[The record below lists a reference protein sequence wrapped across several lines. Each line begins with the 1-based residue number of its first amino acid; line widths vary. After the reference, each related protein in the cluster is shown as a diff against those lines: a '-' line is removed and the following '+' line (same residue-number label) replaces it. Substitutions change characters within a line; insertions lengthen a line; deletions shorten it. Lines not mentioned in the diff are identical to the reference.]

1 MNSDFYLILV
11 IASAAISLWAQY
23 KVHSTFAKYSR
34 VSSEKGI
41 SGAKAAQV
49 LMRESGISDVTI
61 RPIGGSLTDNYNPGN
76 KTLNLS
82 EPVFSRTSIAAIGV
96 AAHETG
102 HAVQHK
108 IGYGPLVLRS
118 TLVPAANIGSRFG
131 PALAVIGFFAGFP
144 PLTEIGILLFFGA
157 VIFYLVTL
165 PVEFD
170 ASFRALRLLRQTGTL
185 SERELRGA
193 RAVLSAAAMTYVAS
207 ALTAIVQL
215 LRLLSLRNDR
225 RR

>member
-11 IASAAISLWAQY
+11 IASAAISMWAQY

-34 VSSEKGI
+34 VPSEKGV
-41 SGAKAAQV
+41 SGAKTAQI

-61 RPIGGSLTDNYNPGN
+61 RPVGGSLTDNYNPGN

-131 PALAVIGFFAGFP
+131 PLLAVVGFFAGFSA
-144 PLTEIGILLFFGA
+144 LTEIGILLFFGA

-185 SERELRGA
+185 SEKELRGA